1 MVRSILMKRRI
12 RYRKPEWVSWIE
24 EPVEE
29 NERDKRI
36 AVLESLGYI
45 VEK

>member
-1 MVRSILMKRRI
+1 MKRRI

-24 EPVEE
+24 EVVEE
-29 NERDKRI
+29 DERDKRI
-36 AVLESLGYI
+36 TVLESLGYI

>member
-1 MVRSILMKRRI
+1 MKRRI

-24 EPVEE
+24 ELVEE
-29 NERDKRI
+29 SERDKRI